1 MTANAGYHA
10 YATGDVLTAAQ
21 VQYNLQNQTVM
32 YFATTSARTTAIGSV
47 TVEGMVTY
55 IPANGLEYY
64 NGTAWTGV
72 SNPGDI
78 TDVLA
83 GKGLTGGG
91 TSGSVTLALGTTA
104 KGDLVAGSGT
114 TTAAALTVGAN
125 NTVLQA
131 DSAQTTGL
139 KYSTPAAVVG
149 NIVTAKGDLIAAT
162 ASGTVSNLAV
172 GTNNQV
178 LTADS
183 TAATGIKWAT
193 AASGGGMTLLST
205 TTLSGASTSL
215 TSISSSYTNLVLVI
229 TAPVNS
235 SGDAFWIRLNA
246 DTGANYSYSY
256 IGTTAT
262 AFTATVAGTKLDI
275 GNSGAGDGSVSTYTI
290 YNYNRANP
298 SVLATSMSTGGNR
311 DRFMFGGYTTST
323 AISSIQITNNSGTWT
338 SGTAYL
344 YGVN

>member
-1 MTANAGYHA
+1 
-10 YATGDVLTAAQ
+10 
-21 VQYNLQNQTVM
+21 
-32 YFATTSARTTAIGSV
+32 
-47 TVEGMVTY
+47 MVTY

-131 DSAQTTGL
+131 DSTQTTGL

-149 NIVTAKGDLIAAT
+149 NIVTAKGDLIAGT

-193 AASGGGMTLLST
+193 ASSGGSLTLLTSG
-205 TTLSGASTSL
+205 TLSGASVSL
-215 TSISSSYTNLVLVI
+215 TSISQSYTDLRLVI
-229 TAPVNS
+229 DSMVPATSGEGIVIEVNS
-235 SGDAFWIRLNA
+235 GGN
-246 DTGANYSYSY
+246 NYFYENQIY
-256 IGTTAT
+256 NGT
-262 AFTATVAGTKLDI
+262 AGTQ
-275 GNSGAGDGSVSTYTI
+275 GNNSNVLITAGEAFGPQEAMINI
-290 YNYNRANP
+290 YNYTVTTPQQYQSWGFTYNTNYYKRSLFGTIRA
-298 SVLATSMSTGGNR
+298 SA
-311 DRFMFGGYTTST
+311 
-323 AISSIQITNNSGTWT
+323 AITSIQMKVQDATNFSSGN
-338 SGTAYL
+338 YKL
-344 YGVN
+344 YGVK

>member
-131 DSAQTTGL
+131 DSTQTTGL

-183 TAATGIKWAT
+183 TAATGLKWAT
-193 AASGGGMTLLST
+193 ATSGGMTLLST
-205 TTLSGASTSL
+205 TSTVTGAAYTISSLATTYNALYLLWDGLSCTAGSSITIGFAGGTGTGGGVTQSAVAIGLSGA
-215 TSISSSYTNLVLVI
+215 TNWKI
-229 TAPVNS
+229 VNDTQA
-235 SGDAFWIRLNA
+235 SGNCAQMW
-246 DTGANYSYSY
+246 
-256 IGTTAT
+256 
-262 AFTATVAGTKLDI
+262 
-275 GNSGAGDGSVSTYTI
+275 I
-290 YNYNRANP
+290 YNYGASNAKP
-298 SVLATSMSTGGNR
+298 LQSVSGGVSA
-311 DRFMFGGYTTST
+311 GYRGSGYMGFTDYASPITTFTVTLS
-323 AISSIQITNNSGTWT
+323 AGTF
-338 SGTAYL
+338 SAGTL
-344 YGVN
+344 KVYGVS

>member
-1 MTANAGYHA
+1 
-10 YATGDVLTAAQ
+10 
-21 VQYNLQNQTVM
+21 M

-64 NGTAWTGV
+64 NGTAWTAV

-131 DSAQTTGL
+131 DSTQTTGL

-162 ASGTVSNLAV
+162 ASGAVSNLAV
-172 GTNNQV
+172 GSNNQV

-193 AASGGGMTLLST
+193 PSAGGATFSGVSIWNSVATTVNSATLTTLTFDGENYDTDGFHSTSSNTSRITVPAGKAGYYQINFQIGFTANATGQRYIKLLKNGT
-205 TTLSGASTSL
+205 TTLR
-215 TSISSSYTNLVLVI
+215 YTNWIGLINLDNIGMPMTFIANLAV
-229 TAPVNS
+229 
-235 SGDAFWIRLNA
+235 GD
-246 DTGANYSYSY
+246 Y
-256 IGTTAT
+256 IE
-262 AFTATVAGTKLDI
+262 
-275 GNSGAGDGSVSTYTI
+275 
-290 YNYNRANP
+290 
-298 SVLATSMSTGGNR
+298 
-311 DRFMFGGYTTST
+311 
-323 AISSIQITNNSGTWT
+323 IQAYQNSGTT
-338 SGTAYL
+338 NSVVTRNNDEQMIFQATYMGA
-344 YGVN
+344 